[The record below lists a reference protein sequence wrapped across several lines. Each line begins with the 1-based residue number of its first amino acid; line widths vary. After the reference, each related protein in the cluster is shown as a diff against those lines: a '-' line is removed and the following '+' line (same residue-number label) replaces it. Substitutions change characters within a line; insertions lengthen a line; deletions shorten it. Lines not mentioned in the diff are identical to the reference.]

1 MVISAK
7 QWNNARCHFRWVI
20 TRRFKDTECMGLN
33 GLPAFEIIL
42 CIMNWTPANTKST
55 FWTAVFSHS
64 EIFLSHLFFLL
75 HFWIKSQY
83 EALFILPT
91 FYKQLLIT
99 FSTKER
105 KSETGNVGDV
115 KGNEGGSQEEEIVE
129 EKVYKWKLLP
139 AVSADCIQQG
149 MGKWAANE
157 PSKLCLQRFKRCSG
171 GKGRLRESFKES
183 KSRKVEEAYTGYR
196 VAQKL
201 WTKVSSELLL
211 SFFL

>member
-1 MVISAK
+1 MAFLLLKLYSASWIGH
-7 QWNNARCHFRWVI
+7 QLTQSLHF
-20 TRRFKDTECMGLN
+20 EL
-33 GLPAFEIIL
+33 L
-42 CIMNWTPANTKST
+42 
-55 FWTAVFSHS
+55 FSH
-64 EIFLSHLFFLL
+64 IQKCFCLIYFILFFLP

-83 EALFILPT
+83 QAFILPT
-91 FYKQLLIT
+91 SYKQLLIT

-105 KSETGNVGDV
+105 KSETGDVGDV

-157 PSKLCLQRFKRCSG
+157 PSKLCLQRFKRCSR

-183 KSRKVEEAYTGYR
+183 KSRKV
-196 VAQKL
+196 
-201 WTKVSSELLL
+201 
-211 SFFL
+211 